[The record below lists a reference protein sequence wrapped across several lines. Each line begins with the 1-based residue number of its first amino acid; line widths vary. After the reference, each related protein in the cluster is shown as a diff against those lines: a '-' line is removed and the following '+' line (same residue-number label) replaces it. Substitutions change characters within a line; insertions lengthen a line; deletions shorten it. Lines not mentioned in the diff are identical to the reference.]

1 MDIKAYRK
9 VLFPLACL
17 LLIIFSFSLNSFDD
31 NFAMAILAASF
42 ALLVVEALILIFK
55 SHASWWGTVK
65 WFILALLLLLTLI
78 G

>member
-9 VLFPLACL
+9 VLFPVACL
-17 LLIIFSFSLNSFDD
+17 FLIIFSFNLNSFDN
-31 NFAMAILAASF
+31 NFAIATLAASF
-42 ALLVVEALILIFK
+42 ALLIVEALILIFK
-55 SHASWWGTVK
+55 SHASWWSTVK